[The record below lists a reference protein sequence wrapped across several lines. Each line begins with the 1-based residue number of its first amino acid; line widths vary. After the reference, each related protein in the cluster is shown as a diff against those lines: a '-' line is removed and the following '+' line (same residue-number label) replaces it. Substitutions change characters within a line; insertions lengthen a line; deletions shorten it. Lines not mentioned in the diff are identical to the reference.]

1 VAEGCPHLR
10 TQYRKHPSED
20 QRSGKKREQRMI
32 DFLPG
37 IVLAEGRLGALAQ
50 EIGESSL
57 YIPPITGFEPHVRP
71 SPRSGAPTMWSNR
84 AAIKPAA
91 RSSWVKS
98 QGARPNVAG
107 ANNATPLIPGPR
119 RIAHSPNEKT
129 ALQLHTYRLE
139 RRARVSALRPCSQGI
154 PRLAGEDV
162 APRSRTPVQSPT
174 PLRFRVICCDLSER

>member
-1 VAEGCPHLR
+1 MR
-10 TQYRKHPSED
+10 RK
-20 QRSGKKREQRMI
+20 
-32 DFLPG
+32 
-37 IVLAEGRLGALAQ
+37 LARVRFISPQSRA
-50 EIGESSL
+50 SN
-57 YIPPITGFEPHVRP
+57 HMVRP

-119 RIAHSPNEKT
+119 RIAHSPNEKA

-174 PLRFRVICCDLSER
+174 LLRFRVIVAISASRNNRKRIETDAWPCAPHPHAGRPGQIAVLSVNRPMPHC

>member
-1 VAEGCPHLR
+1 MSPQSRASNH
-10 TQYRKHPSED
+10 
-20 QRSGKKREQRMI
+20 M
-32 DFLPG
+32 
-37 IVLAEGRLGALAQ
+37 
-50 EIGESSL
+50 
-57 YIPPITGFEPHVRP
+57 VRP

-107 ANNATPLIPGPR
+107 ANNTTPLIPGPR
-119 RIAHSPNEKT
+119 RIAHSPNEKA

-174 PLRFRVICCDLSER
+174 LLRFRVIIAISASRNNRKRIETDAWPCAPHPHAGRPGQIAVLSVNRPTPHLLNFEAVYPG